1 MREGRKGE
9 EKQNK
14 IVRTPESIQLRH
26 HDEDGV
32 LHRWG
37 EEHLQLKSSKEDPGS
52 RVQREKTRIKADG
65 TFRCP
70 KTSMVEA

>member
-9 EKQNK
+9 ERQNK

-37 EEHLQLKSSKEDPGS
+37 EEHL
-52 RVQREKTRIKADG
+52 
-65 TFRCP
+65 
-70 KTSMVEA
+70 